1 MKNFM
6 QGLIGLAVMAGF
18 FFVCGALMYG
28 AFKSIDITGS
38 VKDVLLILFGGLV
51 SMATT
56 VVAFYFGS
64 SKGSAAKDET
74 IKNISEGQQ

>member
-18 FFVCGALMYG
+18 FFVCGALMWG

-56 VVAFYFGS
+56 VVSFYFGS
-64 SKGSAAKDET
+64 SKSSATKDET
-74 IKNISEGQQ
+74 IKNMTAGQQ